1 MIKKPC
7 FHLSDH
13 DDGWNDDRIHEC
25 GPKPLCTRAGK
36 KLYWS
41 TCNSGKLHPFYA
53 NWQRMFETPA
63 AGLWRTDMENAPGD
77 NTPLLYQVWDDSLSL
92 KSFIVSTKYL
102 IQFRKITPV
111 AFAKINTE
119 GL

>member
-1 MIKKPC
+1 MKNMIKRLIEWLEDSPDCIERQEIIDILKE
-7 FHLSDH
+7 HKR
-13 DDGWNDDRIHEC
+13 G
-25 GPKPLCTRAGK
+25 
-36 KLYWS
+36 
-41 TCNSGKLHPFYA
+41 
-53 NWQRMFETPA
+53 FETPA
-63 AGLWRTDMENAPGD
+63 AGPWRTDVENAPGD

-111 AFAKINTE
+111 AFAEIDTE